1 MTSKMAVLTISGI
14 GDDKMKNIKKIIS
27 YLKVY
32 TQPNYQPGMR
42 TKTFSDKQVF
52 KNICLLYIPF
62 QKFLEVSHH
71 NERKS
76 RERKAW
82 HRGNG

>member
-1 MTSKMAVLTISGI
+1 MASEMAALTISGI
-14 GDDKMKNIKKIIS
+14 GDDKMKNVKKIIS

-42 TKTFSDKQVF
+42 MKTFSDIQVL
-52 KNICLLYIPF
+52 KNICLLLIPF
-62 QKFLEVSHH
+62 QKFLEVCHH
-71 NERKS
+71 EGKS
-76 RERKAW
+76 GERKAW